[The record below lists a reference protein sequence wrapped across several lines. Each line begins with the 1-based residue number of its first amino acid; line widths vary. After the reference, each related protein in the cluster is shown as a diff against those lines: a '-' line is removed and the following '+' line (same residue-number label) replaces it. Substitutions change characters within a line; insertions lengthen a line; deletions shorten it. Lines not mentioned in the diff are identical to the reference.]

1 MKNPYTVLKLSQNA
15 GKEEIHKALITA
27 QKENAKNKM
36 YTLKELMEAEKQL
49 LKPEKRLVA
58 DFMFPSKFKTK
69 RPKLIKINIEIDNS
83 LILDSI
89 DEEAFDSLRNTIE
102 L

>member
-1 MKNPYTVLKLSQNA
+1 MENPYKVLKVDQNA
-15 GKEEIHKALITA
+15 GKKEIHMALIIA
-27 QKENAKNKM
+27 QKINTKTKK

-83 LILDSI
+83 LLLDSI
-89 DEEAFDSLRNTIE
+89 DEKVFDSLRNAIE